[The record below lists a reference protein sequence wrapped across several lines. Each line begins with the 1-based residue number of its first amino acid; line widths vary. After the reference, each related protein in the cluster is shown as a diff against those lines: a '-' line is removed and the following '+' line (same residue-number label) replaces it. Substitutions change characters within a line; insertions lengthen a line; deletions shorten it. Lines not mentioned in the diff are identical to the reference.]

1 MTGYISLVIKLN
13 ILNHMMIIASADYS
27 YKQVVNSGSYSKTNK
42 KEESFHEEGTNNQ
55 SIKKIN
61 KQQ

>member
-1 MTGYISLVIKLN
+1 MEKSEK
-13 ILNHMMIIASADYS
+13 
-27 YKQVVNSGSYSKTNK
+27 VVNSSSNSKTHK